1 MTKIKE
7 ATKVA
12 PKTEVKAEVKTEALN
27 TANILVAKV
36 QRYLYKWQTSE
47 AKLTAKEQKQKR
59 QKIRRLLENFYF
71 KICLQQNKEQKQAAI
86 IEFLAFYKANYILN
100 DFTLASLTD
109 SKEPS
114 KVESYK
120 QMLLAVSENLKK

>member
-59 QKIRRLLENFYF
+59 QKIRRLFNPE
-71 KICLQQNKEQKQAAI
+71 C
-86 IEFLAFYKANYILN
+86 
-100 DFTLASLTD
+100 S
-109 SKEPS
+109 
-114 KVESYK
+114 
-120 QMLLAVSENLKK
+120 